1 MDVDYWPEGVA
12 REETA
17 DAFIAAYGTL
27 GYRPCDD
34 GRPEPSFEKVAIYF
48 QRGRPTH
55 AAHQLPNGKWT
66 SKLGRDVDV
75 GHDTLEE
82 IRDSYDYSDPAIFL
96 KRRLSAD
103 SD

>member
-17 DAFIAAYGTL
+17 DAFIA
-27 GYRPCDD
+27 
-34 GRPEPSFEKVAIYF
+34 EPSFEKVAIYF